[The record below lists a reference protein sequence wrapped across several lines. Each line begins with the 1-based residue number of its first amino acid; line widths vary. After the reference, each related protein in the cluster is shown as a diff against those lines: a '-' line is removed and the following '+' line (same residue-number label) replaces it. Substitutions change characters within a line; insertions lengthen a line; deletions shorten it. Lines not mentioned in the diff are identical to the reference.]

1 MILDGEVNDIEFSNV
16 KGKISPE
23 TIGAL
28 GQAGSQIASGILQG
42 RQLTEVEQKCGKRPA
57 FKGKKRNEWND
68 CVKQFAQTSTIPT
81 STVTTI
87 TDTPPPK
94 KPVPTWVWV
103 VSGVAVL
110 GVIGLII
117 YKTTKK

>member
-1 MILDGEVNDIEFSNV
+1 MILDGEVNDIEFSNASS
-16 KGKISPE
+16 KISPE

-28 GQAGSQIASGILQG
+28 GQAGGQIASGILQG

-68 CVKQFAQTSTIPT
+68 CAKQFAQSSATPI
-81 STVTTI
+81 VTTQI
-87 TDTPPPK
+87 TETPTK
-94 KPVPTWVWV
+94 TKVPTWVWV

-110 GVIGLII
+110 GVIGLVI